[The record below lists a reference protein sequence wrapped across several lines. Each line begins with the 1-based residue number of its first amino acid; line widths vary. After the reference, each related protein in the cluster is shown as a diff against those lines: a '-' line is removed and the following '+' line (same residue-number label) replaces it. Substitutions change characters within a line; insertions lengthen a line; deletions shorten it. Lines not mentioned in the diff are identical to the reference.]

1 MSTIKFDRFLGVN
14 TRLPPNSLTVED
26 RNSRG
31 RWLADAV
38 NVDIDNDGSI
48 LRRIGTERV
57 AEVTAPHSMFQD
69 MLVRSGVLYRFA
81 LPYAE
86 TMLRLLSAND
96 RMSYAKIGDQVFMSN
111 GTDALRVDCNGDVVP
126 WALPAPAA
134 PTVAAIDGEMSPGD
148 YMVAIAYANCE
159 EVGCM
164 SEAVVVDASQALK
177 GGVRVTLPGGAEG
190 ATHIKVYISGNGGN
204 VPMLHST
211 VEVGTPSLDIV
222 TAPAGN
228 EGSRQIEAPL
238 PAGHRIFE
246 HNGRL
251 CSVSGKVLYI
261 GQPYRHGYYLPLSGV
276 IPFHDDISIAIGNQD
291 GVYVAAGGK
300 TYFIAGQDIEAGET
314 AVRDVF
320 NFGAVPG
327 TEFTHPEKPLVGWFS
342 HKGVVI
348 AAPGGEVSP
357 MMENVDVT
365 PPASGVSVVL
375 TDDRRDRVVSCGW
388 AVNLGSGAATRYTG
402 FDFTSFSG
410 AFATSADGIHEIGA
424 LAEVSASIDLGQED
438 FGTEQEKRL
447 PAIYLGAS
455 SGFPLVVTAQASAGV
470 EYEYRARSYSETLD
484 IHRVDPGKGL
494 RGNWFRLVIKNG
506 DGDDFKLAS
515 VSFAPSASPRRI

>member
-1 MSTIKFDRFLGVN
+1 MKTIAYKNFLGIN
-14 TRLPPNSLTVED
+14 TKMPATSLTVED
-26 RNSRG
+26 RSGRR

-48 LRRIGTERV
+48 LRRIGTARV
-57 AEVTAPHSMFQD
+57 AEVAAPHSMFQD
-69 MLVRSGVLYRFA
+69 MLVRSGVLYRFV

-111 GTDALRVDCNGDVVP
+111 GTDALRVDCNGEIVP

-148 YMVAIAYANCE
+148 YMVALAYANCE

-164 SEAVVVDASQALK
+164 SEAAVVDASQALK
-177 GGVRVTLPGGAEG
+177 GGVRVTLPGGVEG

-222 TAPAGN
+222 TAPVSN

-246 HNGRL
+246 YNGRL
-251 CSVSGKVLYI
+251 CSVSGKALYI
-261 GQPYRHGYYLPLSGV
+261 GQPYRHGYYMPLSGV

-291 GVYVAAGGK
+291 GIYVAAGGK

-342 HKGVVI
+342 HEGVVI
-348 AAPGGEVSP
+348 AAPGGEAKVLMESVSQ
-357 MMENVDVT
+357 T
-365 PPASGVSVVL
+365 PPSEGVSLVL
-375 TDDRRDRVVSCGW
+375 TNDRRDRVVSCGW
-388 AVNLGSGAATRYTG
+388 CVNLGSGATTRYTG
-402 FDFTSFSG
+402 FDFTSYSG
-410 AFATSADGIHEIGA
+410 DYATASDGLYEVGASATVD
-424 LAEVSASIDLGQED
+424 ASINFGEED
-438 FGTEQEKRL
+438 FGADQEKRIL
-447 PAIYLGAS
+447 AAYLECLS
-455 SGFPLVVTAQASAGV
+455 TEPLVVSIATANGV
-470 EYEYRARSYSETLD
+470 VYNYPARSSSETLNT
-484 IHRVDPGKGL
+484 HRIDPGKGL
-494 RGNWFRLVIKNG
+494 RSNRFNIIVSNN
-506 DGDDFKLAS
+506 GDDFKLAS
-515 VSFAPSASPRRI
+515 VSFAPVASNRRI